1 MNSILSPF
9 VFIIRTIFEVG
20 YSITGSYGASILFLS
35 FAISLLLLPVF
46 IYIEKAKKNDDLV
59 KKRMQPLVDEIKQV
73 YTGQERYYY
82 LITLNRQFG
91 YSQFKA
97 LIPVL
102 SLLVQIPFFIAAYQ
116 YLENLEAIKGV
127 SYGPLS
133 DLSKPDHLFG
143 IVNILPV
150 IMTVVN
156 LLTAWFYTRNG
167 NTAERKQMVVVAGV
181 FLVLLFNL
189 PSGLV
194 LYWTMNNVFAFLR
207 LFITNREVFKGR
219 FKLSFEI
226 KRTLITV
233 YIFLVS
239 FMFIA
244 QINWAIEHGFPS
256 LPVRLVLSAV
266 ACFILVSLFALLWKD
281 FRGKFI
287 HIFKQY
293 KHIYQVCFQAIIPL
307 TVLLN
312 FVLYV
317 VFENNDFLNN
327 TFYSIGTGVAL
338 IVLYQLL
345 ILPVRAV
352 GKALKKITIPLQIP
366 LLLFISGLYF
376 FVSYKYYLGENKTPF
391 LSASLVSIVLSQVLY
406 SIHLYNRKP
415 VVKSLSRIAQAIV
428 LGLTLMQLLYVV
440 RFVADAPLE
449 FSLFGVDINIL
460 GNNIAESLI
469 KLGLIIAGINTLH
482 SFSDFNKFPKLNRL
496 SGILLATL
504 AVTFTTALIFFWHP
518 LMVYTSLPSEFDFK
532 AVDIFTENFHFFLTI
547 SAALCTFFILV
558 PRSYK
563 PLFLILFLVTSILS
577 FINSVVIPLD
587 LGSLQ
592 IDKFSKEQNLAA
604 PFYRYLLELAIIV
617 VIGYS
622 LIRPLIKQHSKY
634 LIWGICCLHL
644 LVAGQSMFRV
654 NQTNLD
660 FRKNTADASQ
670 SKIMFSKT
678 EENVLFILADG
689 IQGRFIEQMM
699 QENSDLRNSYS
710 GFTWYPN
717 TVSVSNYTHTSV
729 PVIMSGTR
737 FYMDSLNADTK
748 HDVRYKITDAAD
760 SFIAKVHANGYSM
773 TSTHMHYSWADYN
786 EIEHFIPEYGE
797 KIDELA
803 FENNYKLKT
812 FEVWYNRL
820 WENALL
826 FCSPLFV
833 KGSVYNNAEW
843 IIPSDEIAQN
853 LDKYNYLKLL
863 VDLSD
868 ASSEEPNFIYLH
880 NHSAHNPWYILNDD
894 GTFEADVHPYDN
906 NLWVMREYAKLFD
919 WMRKENVYDNTKIIV
934 VSDHGISW
942 GHYDGEIPLPTP
954 KNWDKDVAKTLDL
967 DLKKYWRLNA
977 LLMVKEFNS
986 EAEFSTDSILMTNA
1000 DASYIAFD
1008 DSFIQSLK
1016 TIDQRTV
1023 TTFHVDWKG
1032 SFAKYKKHPIRNMY
1046 RIKNNIFDLN
1056 NWKQIE

>member
-9 VFIIRTIFEVG
+9 VYIIRTIFEAG
-20 YSITGSYGASILFLS
+20 DSITGSYGASILFLS
-35 FAISLLLLPVF
+35 FVISLLLLPIF
-46 IYIEKAKKNDDLV
+46 IYIEKAKKRDDVV
-59 KKRMQPLVDEIKQV
+59 KKQMQPLVDEIKQF

-82 LITLNRQFG
+82 LKTLNRQFG

-97 LIPVL
+97 LVPIL

-127 SYGPLS
+127 SYGPFS

-143 IVNILPV
+143 IVNVLPV
-150 IMTVVN
+150 LMTVVN

-167 NTAERKQMVVVAGV
+167 NTSERKQMIIVAGV

-219 FKLSFEI
+219 FNFSFEI
-226 KRTLITV
+226 KRTLLSV
-233 YIFLVS
+233 FIFLVS
-239 FMFIA
+239 FLFIA

-256 LPVRLVLSAV
+256 LPVRLILSAV
-266 ACFILVSLFALLWKD
+266 ACFILISLFALLWKD
-281 FRGKFI
+281 YRGKFI

-293 KHIYQVCFQAIIPL
+293 KQIYLICFQAIFPL
-307 TVLLN
+307 TLLLN
-312 FVLYV
+312 FLLYV

-338 IVLYQLL
+338 IVLYQLI
-345 ILPVRAV
+345 ILPVRAIRN
-352 GKALKKITIPLQIP
+352 ALKESTIPAQIP
-366 LLLFISGLYF
+366 LLLLISGLYF

-415 VVKSLSRIAQAIV
+415 GNKSLSRIAQTIV

-440 RFVADAPLE
+440 WFVADAPLN
-449 FSLFGVDINIL
+449 FSFFGVDINFA
-460 GNNIAESLI
+460 GYNIAENFI
-469 KLGLIIAGINTLH
+469 KTGLIIAGLNTLR
-482 SFSDFNKFPKLNRL
+482 SIPDFQKFPKLNRL
-496 SGILLATL
+496 SGVLLATL
-504 AVTFTTALIFFWHP
+504 AITFTTALIFFWHP
-518 LMVYTSLPSEFDFK
+518 IMVYTSLPSEFDFR
-532 AVDIFTENFHFFLTI
+532 AIDIFTENLHFFLTI
-547 SAALCTFFILV
+547 SAALCAFFILI

-563 PLFLILFLVTSILS
+563 PLVLILFLATSILS

-604 PFYRYLLELAIIV
+604 SFYRYMLELALIV
-617 VIGYS
+617 GIGY
-622 LIRPLIKQHSKY
+622 LIIRILLKQYSKY

-644 LVAGQSMFRV
+644 LVAGQSLFRIT
-654 NQTNLD
+654 QTNID
-660 FRKNTADASQ
+660 FRENTADASQ

-678 EENVLFILADG
+678 NENVLFILADG

-699 QENSDLRNSYS
+699 QENSDLRESYS

-737 FYMDSLNADTK
+737 FYADSLNTDNL
-748 HDVRYKITDAAD
+748 HDIRHKITDAAD
-760 SFIAKVHANGYSM
+760 SFINKVHANGYSM
-773 TSTHMHYSWADYN
+773 SSTHMHYSRADYSV
-786 EIEHFIPEYGE
+786 IENFIPEWSDE
-797 KIDELA
+797 IDNLA
-803 FENNYKLKT
+803 LKHIYKLKT

-826 FCSPLFV
+826 FCSPLFM
-833 KGSVYNNAEW
+833 KGSVYNDSKW
-843 IIPSDEIAQN
+843 IIHSDEVAQN
-853 LDKYNYLKLL
+853 VDKYNYLKLL

-868 ASSEEPNFIYLH
+868 ASSKEPNFIYLH
-880 NHSAHNPWYILNDD
+880 NHSGHNPWYILNDD

-906 NLWVMREYAKLFD
+906 NLWVMQEYAKLFN
-919 WMRKENVYDNTKIIV
+919 WMRKENVYDNSKIIV

-977 LLMVKEFNS
+977 LLMVKEFDHT
-986 EAEFSTDSILMTNA
+986 AAFSTDMMLMSNA
-1000 DASYIAFD
+1000 DASYIAFNN
-1008 DSFIQSLK
+1008 SYIQSLK
-1016 TIDQRTV
+1016 AFNERTV
-1023 TTFHVDWKG
+1023 TSFYVNWQG
-1032 SFAKYKKHPIRNMY
+1032 SFAKYKKHPIRNIY
-1046 RIKNNIFDLN
+1046 HIKNNMFDLN
-1056 NWKQIE
+1056 NWEQTK